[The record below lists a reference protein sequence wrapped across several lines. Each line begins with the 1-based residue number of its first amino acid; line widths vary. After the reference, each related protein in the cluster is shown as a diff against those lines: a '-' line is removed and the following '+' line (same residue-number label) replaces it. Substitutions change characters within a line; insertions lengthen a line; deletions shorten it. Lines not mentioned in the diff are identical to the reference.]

1 MNVLLYQFIFG
12 LGSSLHC
19 VGMCGPINFI
29 LPLDKNDKFKIAF
42 ELLVYHIG
50 RIMTYALIGM
60 AIGLLGNLLAFR
72 QIQSYVA
79 FIFGFLLLMYGL
91 NYFIKV
97 KLPDFFSQRSNL
109 LLKMYN
115 GLLKSNAKSNLF
127 LLGML
132 NGILPCG
139 MVYAAMA
146 VAFLNNEIINGGLM
160 MIAFGLGTIPA
171 LVLLIIGSKN
181 KSLRSLASKYQLQ
194 PVLMIIAGLFVC
206 IKSTATILPPQTVL
220 WQSILN
226 PIMCH

>member
-1 MNVLLYQFIFG
+1 MNAFVFQFIFG

-29 LPLDKNDKFKIAF
+29 LPLDKNDKIKIAL
-42 ELLVYHIG
+42 ELLVYHTG
-50 RIMTYALIGM
+50 RILTYAFIGM

-72 QIQSYVA
+72 QIQSYVS
-79 FIFGFLLLMYGL
+79 FIFGFLLLLYGL
-91 NYFIKV
+91 NYFINV
-97 KLPDFFSQRSNL
+97 RLPLYFSKRSPL
-109 LLKMYN
+109 LLKKYN
-115 GLLKSNAKSNLF
+115 SLLKSNSKSNIF
-127 LLGML
+127 LLGSL

-146 VAFLNNEIINGGLM
+146 VAFLDKDIINGGLM
-160 MIAFGLGTIPA
+160 MLSFGLGTAPA
-171 LVLLIIGSKN
+171 LVLLIMGSKN
-181 KSLRSLASKYQLQ
+181 KSLRTLASKYQLQ

-206 IKSTATILPPQTVL
+206 IKSTATILPPQTAL